1 MKIRT
6 GRTLMAALLFAGMT
20 TAAHAGK
27 VAWTA
32 PALAAYPTTQTL
44 YCTVVNVSTSP
55 VDVTIDIL
63 DYFGNN
69 IAGPT
74 LFTLGPEEGNALGDG
89 TGNGARCRFT
99 ASTSAK
105 KIRGAAL
112 YDAGAGYTTIVPAF

>member
-1 MKIRT
+1 
-6 GRTLMAALLFAGMT
+6 MAASLFLGMAS
-20 TAAHAGK
+20 AAHAGK

-32 PALAAYPTTQTL
+32 PALAAYPTLQTM

-63 DYFGNN
+63 DYFGNTV
-69 IAGPT
+69 AGPAM
-74 LFTLGPEEGNALGDG
+74 FTLAPEEGNALGDG
-89 TGNGARCRFT
+89 TGNGARCRFA

-112 YDAGAGYTTIVPAF
+112 YDAGSGYTSIVPAY